1 MANLFDSIREF
12 FAQKEALPPGSYSY
26 TAPADDPLNYRLHLR
41 IDTDGSGVLIVN
53 AATILHLNMSAAEYA
68 YHLIQ
73 GTPADEVARQVAS
86 RYQVKYDTALQDYED
101 FKERIEAL
109 ITTPDLDPVSFLNFE
124 RHIPY
129 SNELTAPY
137 RLDCALTYRLPE
149 GVDAL
154 DAPTK
159 RVDRELT
166 TEEWKQ
172 IIDKAWA
179 VGIPQILFTGGE
191 PTLRDDLP
199 ELLQHAEDNGQV
211 TGILTDGLKLADT
224 NYLNALLQ
232 AGLDHAM
239 IVMQPNQ
246 EQTWEALSSFSYW
259 TETLDEDIY
268 VAAHLTITTENAA
281 DITAHLARLAKA
293 GVSAVSLSTNS
304 PELIGKLTEARD
316 YVSHLDLGLVW
327 DLPVPYSKMNP
338 VDLELEGE
346 LALGGEMALQH
357 EMGLEVAPKSEDYRS
372 GAGRGWLYVEPD
384 GDVLPGQ
391 GINTILGNLLTDSWE
406 DIWAKAKEYK
416 G

>member
-1 MANLFDSIREF
+1 MANIFESIREF
-12 FAQKEALPPGSYSY
+12 FAQKEPLEPGVYSY

-41 IDTDGSGVLIVN
+41 IDADGSGVLIVN
-53 AATILHLNMSAAEYA
+53 AATVLHLNMSAAEYA
-68 YHLIQ
+68 YHLVQ
-73 GTPADEVARQVAS
+73 GTSAEEVARQVAT
-86 RYQVKYDTALQDYED
+86 RYQVKYDTALQDFED
-101 FKERIEAL
+101 FKERIEIL
-109 ITTPDLDPVSFLNFE
+109 ISTPDLDPVSFLDFE
-124 RHIPY
+124 RHVPY
-129 SNELTAPY
+129 SDELTAPY

-149 GVDAL
+149 GADAL

-172 IIDKAWA
+172 IIDRAWE

-224 NYLNALLQ
+224 EYLNALLQ

-239 IVMQPNQ
+239 IVMQPNK
-246 EQTWEALSSFSYW
+246 EQPWEALSSFSYW
-259 TETLDEDIY
+259 TETLEEDIY
-268 VAAHLTITTENAA
+268 VAAHLTIAPKNAA
-281 DITAHLARLAKA
+281 DITTHLDRLAKA
-293 GVSAVSLSTNS
+293 GVSAVSLSTTS
-304 PELIGKLTEARD
+304 PDLTPKLTEARD
-316 YVSHLDLGLVW
+316 YVDHLDLGLVW
-327 DLPVPYSKMNP
+327 DLPVPYSKLNP

-346 LALGGEMALQH
+346 LELGGEMALRDA
-357 EMGLEVAPKSEDYRS
+357 MDLDIDMDAEDTKS

-406 DIWAKAKEYK
+406 DTWAKAKEYK